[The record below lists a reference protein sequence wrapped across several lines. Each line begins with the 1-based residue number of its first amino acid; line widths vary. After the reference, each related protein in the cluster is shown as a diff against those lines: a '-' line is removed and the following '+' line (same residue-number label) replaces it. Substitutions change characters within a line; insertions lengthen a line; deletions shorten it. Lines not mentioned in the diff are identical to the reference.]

1 MTLRN
6 RNGTLSVPRLQT
18 IQKMYSTKKTERR
31 GDMVGGAKPS
41 GQINCLDSL
50 QPGNRNSTIPV
61 SQSHPF
67 FFCNVPSMSK
77 KNPDHV
83 DSAKS

>member
-1 MTLRN
+1 
-6 RNGTLSVPRLQT
+6 
-18 IQKMYSTKKTERR
+18 
-31 GDMVGGAKPS
+31 MVGGGKPF
-41 GQINCLDSL
+41 GQICCLDSS

-83 DSAKS
+83 DSTVIESAFSKNTDEVPPTKKTEL